1 MVWRET
7 SAETTLVEGEGE
19 MEEDDADEREREGE
33 RWAASDA
40 GEGDECDDVTWEGGD
55 GEEVETASVG
65 GEEKVERGIGGR
77 EGETSWREVWST
89 LVSDPTSQE

>member
-19 MEEDDADEREREGE
+19 MEEDDADAREREGK

-40 GEGDECDDVTWEGGD
+40 GEGDECDDVT
-55 GEEVETASVG
+55 
-65 GEEKVERGIGGR
+65 
-77 EGETSWREVWST
+77 
-89 LVSDPTSQE
+89 